1 MCLAIFRAL
10 IIRFCIYIMK
20 YTTQNK
26 MLMENRNIWIIMC
39 LIEHILKF
47 LYICQIFVYKILI
60 YEDRK
65 LDIYFRCR
73 VFGIVTEPNN
83 VVLYIFNQK
92 KPSLRPSTH
101 RPTWKLNLFKTT
113 SFSFVM
119 VQSILH
125 RRCIFGFLV
134 DDID

>member
-47 LYICQIFVYKILI
+47 LYICQISVYKILI

-65 LDIYFRCR
+65 LDIYFLCR
-73 VFGIVTEPNN
+73 VFDIVTEPNN

-92 KPSLRPSTH
+92 HIKTVLPLSSVEIESVQ
-101 RPTWKLNLFKTT
+101 TT

-125 RRCIFGFLV
+125 RRCIFGFSV
-134 DDID
+134 EDTD

>member
-47 LYICQIFVYKILI
+47 LYICQISVYKILI

-73 VFGIVTEPNN
+73 VFGIITKPNN
-83 VVLYIFNQK
+83 VVLYILNQ
-92 KPSLRPSTH
+92 KPSLRPSSH
-101 RPTWKLNLFKTT
+101 RPAWKLNLFKTT
-113 SFSFVM
+113 SCSFVM

-125 RRCIFGFLV
+125 RRCIFGFSV
-134 DDID
+134 EDTD